1 MHSYLRA
8 VGFSKVRSREE
19 IKEIIGDTVR
29 NYDAKKA
36 VEDHNVSISGFL
48 WLIKAI
54 FFDNLIFSSS

>member
-29 NYDAKKA
+29 NYDEKIA
-36 VEDHNVSISGFL
+36 VEGHPDGILQSFQKIMDVTAVLQCVVI
-48 WLIKAI
+48 
-54 FFDNLIFSSS
+54 

>member
-29 NYDAKKA
+29 NYDEKIA
-36 VEDHNVSISGFL
+36 VEAVSYTHLTLPTI
-48 WLIKAI
+48 A
-54 FFDNLIFSSS
+54 

>member
-29 NYDAKKA
+29 NYDEKIA
-36 VEDHNVSISGFL
+36 VEDHPDG
-48 WLIKAI
+48 I
-54 FFDNLIFSSS
+54 FTEFSKNY